1 MAETMSIQ
9 AVLTAVDKNFTDT
22 MQQAEKSSS
31 GLDDNVKKTNF
42 SILDIAK
49 GVGVF
54 KLVDV
59 GVNAVTNSLGSA
71 ISRFDTLNQ
80 YPKVLQSLGASA
92 EDSDRGIQIL
102 SDGIDGL
109 PTKLDDVA
117 ATSQQMFLVFR
128 DADKASES
136 TIALNNALL
145 ASGSSGDKA
154 ARGTEAYLKMLR
166 SGKVDMDTWMSLQ
179 DTMGIG
185 LDKVAKEMLGA
196 EASTDDLYKA
206 LQSGK
211 ISIDDFNGALVGM
224 SDELGDLARVN
235 TKGIGT
241 SFSNM
246 ANAIGKGVA
255 NSITALDD
263 LVVAS
268 GINSD
273 GIAGIFDVLKG
284 KINDSFNAMNKAIAS
299 AAPYIETFIKLLGK
313 LSPLI
318 PPLTAG
324 ITGLAVALATLKVI
338 DAVNGWI
345 SKMNNLTGQA
355 KIAMNVY
362 ATATKQGATA
372 AEALE
377 IAQKTANGT
386 MKLSTIIYGTVT
398 GKIKAMEIAQLALAK
413 ATLFLQSTTGFLVV
427 ALGAVAAVSAAVSW
441 AFKDQTKSC
450 KELKKSGEDLTSSVE
465 GMSKTQEDSITR
477 TEKQAESNLK
487 LKDQIFK
494 LSAEENKSAEQKEL
508 LAQKVEQLNGQVEGL
523 GMGYDKEADS
533 LSLSNEESA
542 KRIELQA
549 KIQAGAD
556 AEERMIELQQKR
568 EEATKL
574 QAEAQEKV
582 NKISSQ
588 WLYMGGD
595 LKNAEKALSD
605 AKVAANEID
614 KQIAT
619 DQKAMDEASIAREQQ
634 MQTVRTAMVEQGK
647 IDYESLSDTQK
658 SAFDSMQSTYDSLL
672 SKTTNVFEQI
682 EQKQTISMDQMIE
695 NLQKNQEAMSQWSD
709 NISWL
714 AEQGVDQG
722 VIKQLEAMGPAG
734 AAQTQQLVDEM
745 SDGLGNLTEA
755 GSKKMDDLKSVMTN
769 SMSETTHGMAKIV
782 GDGSEPIVA
791 EFEKTGKKSM
801 ESLSGQFKDSDLQKL
816 GKDVNAGIAKGL
828 GVNVGEV
835 QKAAE
840 NSANKLDES
849 YRHALGI
856 HSPSRVMIENG
867 AYVIAGLTKGIEEN
881 ENLAV
886 DAMRK
891 VSLGIIDSLNSFPI
905 VMEEI
910 GNNAMIGFNNGLQSE
925 GNNALV
931 TANNIANQVAETMR
945 KALEIHSPSRVMEKI
960 GGYVGEGLAVGMEK
974 SKKLVSKVSESLADA
989 SIIQPQTALS
999 NGYSSNINHG
1009 PSRAVVEVVTNLD
1022 GREMARVLVDPMS
1035 KELNNRQIKTSNSL
1049 GRRI

>member
-102 SDGIDGL
+102 SNGIDGL

-185 LDKVAKEMLGA
+185 LDKIAKQLLGA

-211 ISIDDFNGALVGM
+211 ISIDDFNGSLVGM

-255 NSITALDD
+255 NSITALDE
-263 LVVAS
+263 LVVKS
-268 GINSD
+268 GLNSD

-284 KINDSFNAMNKAIAS
+284 KINDSFTAINKAIVGVS
-299 AAPYIETFIKLLGK
+299 PYVEGFIGLLSK
-313 LSPLI
+313 MSPLI
-318 PPLTAG
+318 PPLT
-324 ITGLAVALATLKVI
+324 ISVISLATAFTTMKI
-338 DAVNGWI
+338 VNTVNAWF
-345 SKMNNLTGQA
+345 SKMNNLLGQS
-355 KIAMNVY
+355 KIAMNMY
-362 ATATKQGATA
+362 TTATKSGAKSTVAFEAVQKATNGAMKVSTILYGAVTGQVKLMTA
-372 AEALE
+372 AKMVLTTVSKGLYAALGP
-377 IAQKTANGT
+377 IG
-386 MKLSTIIYGTVT
+386 I
-398 GKIKAMEIAQLALAK
+398 
-413 ATLFLQSTTGFLVV
+413 
-427 ALGAVAAVSAAVSW
+427 ALGAIAAVGATVAWVYKS
-441 AFKDQTKSC
+441 QTKES
-450 KELKKSGEDLTSSVE
+450 KELKESSEDLKNSVDQV
-465 GMSKTQEDSITR
+465 GKSQQDAIIKSQLQAQENT
-477 TEKQAESNLK
+477 K
-487 LKDQIFK
+487 LKDEIFA
-494 LSAEENKSAEQKEL
+494 LSAEESKSSEQKEIL
-508 LAQKVEQLNGQVEGL
+508 SQKVEQLNGRVDGL
-523 GMGYDKEADS
+523 SMAYDAEKDS
-533 LSLSNEESA
+533 LNLSNEESA
-542 KRIELQA
+542 KRLELQS

-556 AEERMIELQQKR
+556 AEERMIELQKKQR
-568 EEATKL
+568 EAT
-574 QAEAQEKV
+574 EAQAKAEELVASTKQ
-582 NKISSQ
+582 KLFYWGSE
-588 WLYMGGD
+588 
-595 LKNAEKALSD
+595 LKNAEEALSNS
-605 AKVAANEID
+605 KQAANEID
-614 KQIAT
+614 KQIAA
-619 DQKAMDEASIAREQQ
+619 DKQIMADAEKAKMEQLQNARNQ
-634 MQTVRTAMVEQGK
+634 MVEQGK
-647 IDYESLSDTQK
+647 IDYQSLSDTQK
-658 SAFDSMQSTYDSLL
+658 TAFDSMQTSYNSLL
-672 SKTTNVFEQI
+672 ETTTNVFSQI
-682 EQKQTISMDQMIE
+682 EQKQTISLDQMIE
-695 NLQKNQEAMSQWSD
+695 NLRKNEEAMSKWSS
-709 NISWL
+709 NVKIL
-714 AEQGVDQG
+714 AERGVDQG
-722 VIKQLEAMGPAG
+722 IIAQLEKMGPAG
-734 AAQTQQLVDEM
+734 AEQAERLVKETSDE
-745 SDGLGNLTEA
+745 LGNLTPEGDA
-755 GSKKMDDLKSVMTN
+755 KLKEFKGVMTSN
-769 SMSETTHGMAKIV
+769 MAETTHGMAKIV

-791 EFEKTGKKSM
+791 EFEKTAKKSM
-801 ESLSGQFKDSDLQKL
+801 QSFSGQFKDSDLQQI

-867 AYVIAGLTKGIEEN
+867 THIIAGLVRGIESN
-881 ENLAV
+881 QSLPANSMQNIASRMV
-886 DAMRK
+886 DSMQHLPSALQN
-891 VSLGIIDSLNSFPI
+891 VGF
-905 VMEEI
+905 
-910 GNNAMIGFNNGLQSE
+910 NAMIGFNNGLVSA
-925 GNNALV
+925 GNTAIS
-931 TANNIANQVAETMR
+931 TANSIASQVANTMR
-945 KALEIHSPSRVMEKI
+945 KALDIHSPSRVMREI
-960 GGYVGEGLAVGMEK
+960 GSFVGEGLAIGMEESAK
-974 SKKLVSKVSESLADA
+974 YVNRASDTLAKASMIEATSSYGGIMSNNAGTPAEFNFNFGGSNWRAFVSD
-989 SIIQPQTALS
+989 I
-999 NGYSSNINHG
+999 
-1009 PSRAVVEVVTNLD
+1009 TNTQNRTLRLER
-1022 GREMARVLVDPMS
+1022 GMA
-1035 KELNNRQIKTSNSL
+1035 
-1049 GRRI
+1049 

>member
-145 ASGSSGDKA
+145 ASGSSGNEA
-154 ARGTEAYLKMLR
+154 AQGTDAYLKMLR

-179 DTMGIG
+179 NTMGIG

-318 PPLTAG
+318 PPLT
-324 ITGLAVALATLKVI
+324 ISVISLATAFATMKI
-338 DAVNGWI
+338 VNTVNSWF
-345 SKMNNLTGQA
+345 SKMNNLLGQS
-355 KIAMNVY
+355 KIAMNMY
-362 ATATKQGATA
+362 TTATKSGAKSTVAFEAVQKATNGAMKVSTILYGAVTGQVKLMTA
-372 AEALE
+372 AKMVLTTVSKGLYAALGP
-377 IAQKTANGT
+377 IG
-386 MKLSTIIYGTVT
+386 I
-398 GKIKAMEIAQLALAK
+398 
-413 ATLFLQSTTGFLVV
+413 
-427 ALGAVAAVSAAVSW
+427 ALGAIAAVGATVAWVYKS
-441 AFKDQTKSC
+441 QTKES
-450 KELKKSGEDLTSSVE
+450 KELKESSEDLKNSVDQV
-465 GMSKTQEDSITR
+465 GKSQQDAIIKSQLQAQENT
-477 TEKQAESNLK
+477 K
-487 LKDQIFK
+487 LKDEIFA
-494 LSAEENKSAEQKEL
+494 LSAEESKSSEQKEIL
-508 LAQKVEQLNGQVEGL
+508 SQKVEQLNGRVDGL
-523 GMGYDKEADS
+523 SMAYDAEKDS
-533 LSLSNEESA
+533 LNLSNEESA
-542 KRIELQA
+542 KRLELQS

-556 AEERMIELQQKR
+556 AEERMIELQKKQR
-568 EEATKL
+568 EAT
-574 QAEAQEKV
+574 EAQAKAEELVASTKQ
-582 NKISSQ
+582 KLFYWGSE
-588 WLYMGGD
+588 
-595 LKNAEKALSD
+595 LKNAEEALSNS
-605 AKVAANEID
+605 KQAANEID
-614 KQIAT
+614 KQIAA
-619 DQKAMDEASIAREQQ
+619 DKQIMADAEKAKMEQLQNARNQ
-634 MQTVRTAMVEQGK
+634 MVEQGK

-658 SAFDSMQSTYDSLL
+658 SAFDSMQSAYDSLL

-682 EQKQTISMDQMIE
+682 QQKQTISMDQMIV

-714 AEQGVDQG
+714 AEKGVDQG

-734 AAQTQQLVDEM
+734 ATQTQQLVNEM

-755 GSKKMDDLKSVMTN
+755 GKTKMDELNSTMTN

-828 GVNVGEV
+828 EVNVGEV

-925 GNNALV
+925 GNNAIV

>member
-102 SDGIDGL
+102 SNGIDGL

-185 LDKVAKEMLGA
+185 IDKIAKQLLGA

-211 ISIDDFNGALVGM
+211 ISIDDFNGSLVGM

-255 NSITALDD
+255 NSITALDE
-263 LVVAS
+263 LVVKS
-268 GINSD
+268 GLNSD

-284 KINDSFNAMNKAIAS
+284 KINDSFTAINKAIVGVS
-299 AAPYIETFIKLLGK
+299 PYVEGFIGLLSTM
-313 LSPLI
+313 SPLI
-318 PPLTAG
+318 PPLT
-324 ITGLAVALATLKVI
+324 ISVISLATAFATMKI
-338 DAVNGWI
+338 VNTVNSWF
-345 SKMNNLTGQA
+345 SKMNNLLGQS
-355 KIAMNVY
+355 KIAMNMY
-362 ATATKQGATA
+362 TTATKSGAKSTVAFEAVQKATNGAMKVSTILYGAVTGQVKLMTA
-372 AEALE
+372 AKMVL
-377 IAQKTANGT
+377 T
-386 MKLSTIIYGTVT
+386 TVSK
-398 GKIKAMEIAQLALAK
+398 GLY
-413 ATLFLQSTTGFLVV
+413 V
-427 ALGAVAAVSAAVSW
+427 ALGPIGIALGAIAAVGATVAWVYKS
-441 AFKDQTKSC
+441 QTKES
-450 KELKKSGEDLTSSVE
+450 KELKESSEDLKNSVDQV
-465 GMSKTQEDSITR
+465 GKSQQDAIIKSQLQAQENT
-477 TEKQAESNLK
+477 K
-487 LKDQIFK
+487 LKDEIFA
-494 LSAEENKSAEQKEL
+494 LSAEESKSSEQKEIL
-508 LAQKVEQLNGQVEGL
+508 SQKVEQLNGRVDGL
-523 GMGYDKEADS
+523 SMAYDAEKDS
-533 LSLSNEESA
+533 LNLSNEESA
-542 KRIELQA
+542 KRLELQS

-556 AEERMIELQQKR
+556 AEERMIELQKKQR
-568 EEATKL
+568 EAT
-574 QAEAQEKV
+574 EAQAKAEELVASTKQ
-582 NKISSQ
+582 KLFYWGSE
-588 WLYMGGD
+588 
-595 LKNAEKALSD
+595 LKNAEEALSNS
-605 AKVAANEID
+605 KQAANEID
-614 KQIAT
+614 KQIAA
-619 DQKAMDEASIAREQQ
+619 DKQIMADAEKAKMEQLQNARNQ
-634 MQTVRTAMVEQGK
+634 MVEQGK

-658 SAFDSMQSTYDSLL
+658 SAFDSMQSAYDSLL

-682 EQKQTISMDQMIE
+682 QQKQTISMDQMIV

-714 AEQGVDQG
+714 AEKGVDQG

-734 AAQTQQLVDEM
+734 ATQTQQLVNEM

-755 GSKKMDDLKSVMTN
+755 GKTKMDELNSTMTN

-828 GVNVGEV
+828 EVNVGEV

-891 VSLGIIDSLNSFPI
+891 VSLGIIDSLNSFPS

-925 GNNALV
+925 GNNAIV